1 MSRKGSSLYI
11 SAPVN
16 ALVEGLYREDTLVR
30 DILEQGDFGIGT
42 FNDLDGEMVVVD
54 GRVYQLRADG
64 LSHDVPDEARTPF
77 ACVTFFRPYSF
88 EDLDQPLD
96 YAQLIDILDRMVPSK
111 NMLYAIRLE
120 GHFDY
125 VRTRSVPRQDAYK
138 PLVEVTREQPEFE
151 FENVRGTMVGFWTPD
166 FLSSVAV
173 PGYHLHFLTEDCQRG
188 GHLLTCKPHGIRV
201 SLQHMPNI
209 QLGLPMTLDYLT
221 QGFDRDIQADLN
233 EAEH

>member
-77 ACVTFFRPYSF
+77 ACVTFFRP
-88 EDLDQPLD
+88 
-96 YAQLIDILDRMVPSK
+96 
-111 NMLYAIRLE
+111 
-120 GHFDY
+120 
-125 VRTRSVPRQDAYK
+125 
-138 PLVEVTREQPEFE
+138 
-151 FENVRGTMVGFWTPD
+151 
-166 FLSSVAV
+166 
-173 PGYHLHFLTEDCQRG
+173 
-188 GHLLTCKPHGIRV
+188 
-201 SLQHMPNI
+201 
-209 QLGLPMTLDYLT
+209 
-221 QGFDRDIQADLN
+221 
-233 EAEH
+233 